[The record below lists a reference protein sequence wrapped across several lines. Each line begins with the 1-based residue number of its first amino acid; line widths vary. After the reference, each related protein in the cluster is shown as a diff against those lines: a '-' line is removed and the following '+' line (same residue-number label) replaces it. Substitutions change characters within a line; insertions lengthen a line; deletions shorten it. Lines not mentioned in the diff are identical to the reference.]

1 MAPQGPGR
9 PRIVEAKSCQLE
21 AVVRKIRVAV
31 VGAAGFA
38 GVEAVRLLLAHPAF
52 ELACI
57 TSTSDAGQPIS
68 ELYPALDGLTDLVFD
83 AHDVDV
89 VAAKAD
95 LAFLAVP
102 HTASLA
108 LTPELVARGVQV
120 IDLSADYR
128 LADPDVYE
136 QWYGAAHTS
145 VDLLGRAVYGLPE
158 VARAELAAAPP
169 VVACP
174 GCYPTASALAALPAV
189 EAGLLGE
196 GPVIVAAL
204 SGVSGA
210 GRKANARTHFCS
222 ADESVGLY
230 GLPHRHTPEIAQT
243 LSRAAGH
250 PVEVVFTPH
259 LVPMVRGLLSTVYVP
274 LARELAP
281 QDVQGLYEERYAG
294 EPFVR
299 VRPYGQMPQTAWVEG
314 SNRAQVGVALAPGGR
329 TLIASCAID
338 NLVKGAAGQAVQ
350 AANIVCGF
358 EETAGLAPAVP
369 VV

>member
-1 MAPQGPGR
+1 M
-9 PRIVEAKSCQLE
+9 
-21 AVVRKIRVAV
+21 VRAAV

-38 GVEAVRLLLAHPAF
+38 GVEAVRLLLAHPGF
-52 ELACI
+52 ELTCI
-57 TSTSDAGQPIS
+57 TSSSDEGVPIAS
-68 ELYPALDGLTDLVFD
+68 LYPALAGVTDLVFD

-89 VAAKAD
+89 VCAKAD
-95 LAFLAVP
+95 VAFLAVP

-108 LTPELVARGVQV
+108 LTPQLVKRGVQV

-128 LADPDVYE
+128 LADPSTYE
-136 QWYGAAHTS
+136 AWYGTAHTS
-145 VDLLGRAVYGLPE
+145 VDLLAQAVYGLPE
-158 VARAELAAAPP
+158 VARVQLAAKPP

-174 GCYPTASALAALPAV
+174 GCYPTASALAALPLA
-189 EAGLLGE
+189 EAGALADA
-196 GPVIVAAL
+196 PVIVAAL

-210 GRKANARTHFCS
+210 GRGANAKTHFCS

-250 PVEVVFTPH
+250 DVEVIFTPH
-259 LVPMVRGLLSTVYVP
+259 LVPMVRGLLATVYLP
-274 LARELAP
+274 LSRPLDDG
-281 QDVQGLYEERYAG
+281 QVQELYEARYAD
-294 EPFVR
+294 EPFVT
-299 VRPYGQMPQTAWVEG
+299 VLPAGQMPQTAWVAG
-314 SNRAQVGVALAPGGR
+314 SNRAQVGVKVAPDGL

-358 EETAGLAPAVP
+358 DETAGLVVSTP

>member
-1 MAPQGPGR
+1 M
-9 PRIVEAKSCQLE
+9 
-21 AVVRKIRVAV
+21 VRAAV

-38 GVEAVRLLLAHPAF
+38 GVEAVRLLLAHPEF
-52 ELACI
+52 ELTCI
-57 TSTSDAGQPIS
+57 TSGSDEGVPIAS
-68 ELYPALDGLTDLVFD
+68 LYPALAGVTALVFD

-89 VAAKAD
+89 VCAKAD
-95 LAFLAVP
+95 IAFLAVP

-108 LTPELVARGVQV
+108 LTPQLVERGVQV

-128 LADPDVYE
+128 LADPGAYE
-136 QWYGAAHTS
+136 AWYGAEHTS
-145 VDLLGRAVYGLPE
+145 VDLLAQAVYGLPE
-158 VARAELAAAPP
+158 VARAQLAEKPP

-174 GCYPTASALAALPAV
+174 GCYPTASALAALPLA
-189 EAGLLGE
+189 EAGALADA
-196 GPVIVAAL
+196 PVIIAAL

-210 GRKANARTHFCS
+210 GRGANAKTHFCN

-250 PVEVVFTPH
+250 DVEVVFTPH
-259 LVPMVRGLLSTVYVP
+259 LVPMVRGLLATVYLP
-274 LARELAP
+274 LGRPMADDE
-281 QDVQGLYEERYAG
+281 VQALYEARYAD
-294 EPFVR
+294 EPFVT
-299 VRPYGQMPQTAWVEG
+299 VLPAGQMPQTAWVEG
-314 SNRAQVGVALAPGGR
+314 SNRAQVGVKVAPDGL

-358 EETAGLAPAVP
+358 EETAGLAISTP